1 MMRRDDPR
9 AAAAGFARR
18 VRLAIGESNRRD
30 VTDAHGIAN
39 ARADERAFAAE
50 RRAAAPRR
58 ASTTNWP
65 AREP

>member
-1 MMRRDDPR
+1 MRRDDPR

-39 ARADERAFAAE
+39 ARADERA
-50 RRAAAPRR
+50 
-58 ASTTNWP
+58 
-65 AREP
+65 